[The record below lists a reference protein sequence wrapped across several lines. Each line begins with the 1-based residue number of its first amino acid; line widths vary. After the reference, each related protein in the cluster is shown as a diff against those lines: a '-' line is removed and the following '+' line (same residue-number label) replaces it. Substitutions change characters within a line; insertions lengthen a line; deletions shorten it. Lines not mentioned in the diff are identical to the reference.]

1 VRNSDLLKSCVLCIC
16 EEAKVFSQGRYARAA
31 LFALLRS
38 LAIAWSGYPKFK
50 PEEARDV
57 FAKISKFEE
66 SADGS
71 ITSRRGMLGLKLSNG
86 SYPISVEEILDSDC
100 FLSPQK
106 FQRDE
111 AVRFHF
117 FILVQVCSKSR
128 NVRPRVPN

>member
-1 VRNSDLLKSCVLCIC
+1 MHNSDLQKSCVFCIC
-16 EEAKVFSQGRYARAA
+16 EQAKLFSQGRYAIATH
-31 LFALLRS
+31 FALLKT
-38 LAIAWSGYPKFK
+38 LAIARSGYQKFK

-57 FAKISKFEE
+57 FAKISKFEQ
-66 SADGS
+66 SA
-71 ITSRRGMLGLKLSNG
+71 GMLGLKLSTG
-86 SYPISVEEILDSDC
+86 SYLISAEEILDSDC

-117 FILVQVCSKSR
+117 FLLVQVCSKST